1 MIDKYIVSLLGVAAL
16 VLFWSST
23 AQYWFQLMLF
33 IQKDEMI
40 DIISVTKGKGYEG
53 VVTSWGV
60 TGIPR
65 KTHRGLHKCT
75 CINAWQPARVSFA
88 VACACQSGNILEMDF
103 EPFTVVTPPKSLSDS
118 IGNGLEFLTRHIAS
132 TMFYDKEIT
141 KCLVDFLRHHKYKG
155 KGDTAECL
163 QETISPLLKPP
174 NASSLENFLGRIPL
188 VLLVW
193 T

>member
-1 MIDKYIVSLLGVAAL
+1 
-16 VLFWSST
+16 
-23 AQYWFQLMLF
+23 MLF

-53 VVTSWGV
+53 VVTRWGV
-60 TGIPR
+60 TGLPR

-103 EPFTVVTPPKSLSDS
+103 EPFTTITPPKSLSHS
-118 IGNGLEFLTRHIAS
+118 IGNGLEFLTRHIIAS

-155 KGDTAECL
+155 KKE
-163 QETISPLLKPP
+163 SK
-174 NASSLENFLGRIPL
+174 L
-188 VLLVW
+188 VLKKAEEYLCTLNPETPYSNFESKVEKIGLLRV
-193 T
+193 